1 MLPLPYLYYRYSV
14 PPTFLHSSY
23 LYHRYFGLCKY
34 TYITCTHCQY
44 TTLCNIHINV
54 HVPMPAFISFN
65 HIQRTWFV
73 SSLRCTN
80 NEFKVNS
87 REIISASDCHLDLHT
102 LGCKNMQEREAWNQ
116 CRELIIWQV
125 HSDSTTLTET
135 MDLHCTYQLCSLG
148 CRHICHSY

>member
-1 MLPLPYLYYRYSV
+1 MLPLPYLYYRYL
-14 PPTFLHSSY
+14 LHS
-23 LYHRYFGLCKY
+23 Y
-34 TYITCTHCQY
+34 THHTFITG
-44 TTLCNIHINV
+44 TLVSVSIPISLVPIASIQLFVISISMV

-87 REIISASDCHLDLHT
+87 REIISASDCHIDLHT
-102 LGCKNMQEREAWNQ
+102 LGCKNMQEREAWYQ

>member
-1 MLPLPYLYYRYSV
+1 
-14 PPTFLHSSY
+14 
-23 LYHRYFGLCKY
+23 
-34 TYITCTHCQY
+34 
-44 TTLCNIHINV
+44 
-54 HVPMPAFISFN
+54 MPAFISFN

-87 REIISASDCHLDLHT
+87 HEIISASDCHLDLHT
-102 LGCKNMQEREAWNQ
+102 LGCKNMQERESWYQ

-148 CRHICHSY
+148 CRHICHSYLETSFACSFCPSIPRPRWICGLSAVYSYHIPFADTWGSVIGESSYTGTS